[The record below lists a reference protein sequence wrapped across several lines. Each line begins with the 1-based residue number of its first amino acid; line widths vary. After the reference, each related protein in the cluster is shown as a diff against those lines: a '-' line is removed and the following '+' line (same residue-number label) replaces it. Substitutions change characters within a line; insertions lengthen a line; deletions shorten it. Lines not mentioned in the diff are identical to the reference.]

1 MMEMGSHVWEMFV
14 WTKQGNIT
22 TSAPPVEL
30 SRLNSCE
37 QLAVTVQGGHLGLHQ
52 YPPLGKISKY
62 LPNTLPQKA
71 QKTSHFPQKN
81 TQITPELPKCEIC
94 GLQPRK
100 KSKKMNSGPEELTLY
115 T

>member
-37 QLAVTVQGGHLGLHQ
+37 QLAVTVVRTTHEKLLF
-52 YPPLGKISKY
+52 
-62 LPNTLPQKA
+62 
-71 QKTSHFPQKN
+71 TSA
-81 TQITPELPKCEIC
+81 
-94 GLQPRK
+94 
-100 KSKKMNSGPEELTLY
+100 
-115 T
+115 

>member
-37 QLAVTVQGGHLGLHQ
+37 QLAVTVVRTTHEKLLFTSEARCGYFITWMGDRLVL
-52 YPPLGKISKY
+52 SK
-62 LPNTLPQKA
+62 L
-71 QKTSHFPQKN
+71 S
-81 TQITPELPKCEIC
+81 
-94 GLQPRK
+94 
-100 KSKKMNSGPEELTLY
+100 
-115 T
+115 